1 MIKKVDPIY
10 HIRDDPNAK
19 TFQQPPHKQ
28 KRGILKKQQN
38 ITDLHSH
45 GHLLIKIKNTA
56 ITKHQNQ
63 TTRTYFGER
72 NSKPP
77 YYIGNCS
84 NHQRLQCQESP
95 ITPRIHRF
103 SLKC

>member
-10 HIRDDPNAK
+10 HIRDDPNAE

-45 GHLLIKIKNTA
+45 GRLLIKKNTA
-56 ITKHQNQ
+56 IT
-63 TTRTYFGER
+63 TA
-72 NSKPP
+72 SKP
-77 YYIGNCS
+77 
-84 NHQRLQCQESP
+84 NHSYLLWQ
-95 ITPRIHRF
+95 
-103 SLKC
+103 KK